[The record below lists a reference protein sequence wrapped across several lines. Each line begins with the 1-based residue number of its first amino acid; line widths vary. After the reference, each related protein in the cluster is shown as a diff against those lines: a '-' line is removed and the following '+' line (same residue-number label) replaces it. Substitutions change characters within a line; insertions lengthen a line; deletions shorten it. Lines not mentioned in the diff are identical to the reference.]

1 MEKPL
6 NGVKVVEFEGL
17 GPAPF
22 AAMALSDMGAEVIC
36 IGRKPP
42 QAPAIWLDRD
52 RDFRV
57 LDLKSE
63 AGRQAALDLIASADV
78 LIEGFRPGK
87 MEALGLGPVEAFAVN
102 PALIYGRMT
111 GWGQEGPLTGM
122 AGHDL
127 NFLAMTGLL
136 SLMGHRDRPPTPP
149 LNLVSDFG
157 GGGMYLAFGI
167 ACALLKARL
176 TGQGAVIDAAM
187 VHGTSHLATFV
198 HGRRVQGGWR
208 DSREANALD
217 GGAPFYRVYACAE
230 GGWMAIAAVEP
241 QFWTNAVAVLGLPP
255 EFVAWQGERDQWPAM
270 IAAVTERFA
279 SRSRQAWETAFAGI
293 DACVTP
299 VLSMDEAVR
308 HPQVGRYFD
317 WLGPVARPKAA
328 PILTRAPGAW
338 RVPRSNGPS
347 SD

>member
-1 MEKPL
+1 MNKPL
-6 NGVKVVEFEGL
+6 IGVKVVEFEGL

-22 AAMALSDMGAEVIC
+22 AAMSLSDMGAEVIC

-42 QAPAIWLDRD
+42 TETAIWLDRD

-57 LDLKSE
+57 LDLKAE
-63 AGRQAALDLIASADV
+63 AGRQAALDLIAGADV

-87 MEALGLGPVEAFAVN
+87 MEALGLGPAEAFAVN
-102 PALIYGRMT
+102 PALVYGRMT
-111 GWGQEGPLTGM
+111 GWGQEGPLAGM

-136 SLMGHRDRPPTPP
+136 SMMGHHDRPPTPP

-208 DSREANALD
+208 NSREANTLD
-217 GGAPFYRVYACAE
+217 GGAPFYRVYTCAD

-241 QFWTNAVAVLGLPP
+241 QFWRNALACPK
-255 EFVAWQGERDQWPAM
+255 AC
-270 IAAVTERFA
+270 
-279 SRSRQAWETAFAGI
+279 SRS
-293 DACVTP
+293 
-299 VLSMDEAVR
+299 
-308 HPQVGRYFD
+308 
-317 WLGPVARPKAA
+317 
-328 PILTRAPGAW
+328 
-338 RVPRSNGPS
+338 
-347 SD
+347 